1 MEKTISKIASACVRI
16 VLFGPESTGKSTLA
30 EELATHY
37 KTMFVPEYMR
47 QYLQH
52 KWDHQRAVC
61 TKSDLIP
68 IAEGQMQLE
77 NNKAKLVDKILF
89 CDTNLLQIKVYSEIY
104 YDGYCPPEI
113 VLNIK
118 KNSYDLYF
126 LCGIDVPWVG
136 DDLRDKPNEREYMFE
151 CFEGALK
158 AQNVPFIVLEGT
170 KRQRFNTAIAHI
182 DQLISTRN

>member
-77 NNKAKLVDKILF
+77 NNKAKLADKILF

-104 YDGYCPPEI
+104 YDGYCPPEM

-118 KNSYDLYF
+118 KNS
-126 LCGIDVPWVG
+126 
-136 DDLRDKPNEREYMFE
+136 
-151 CFEGALK
+151 
-158 AQNVPFIVLEGT
+158 
-170 KRQRFNTAIAHI
+170 
-182 DQLISTRN
+182 